1 MKPEIVEIVDRW
13 WPSEDTTPRKSRE
26 TIESF
31 GLAMLNCQVELI
43 AFHLANGHVAKDR
56 KPVAYKT
63 IQELRQ
69 RGASL

>member
-1 MKPEIVEIVDRW
+1 VKPEIVEIVDRW
-13 WPSEDTTPRKSRE
+13 WPSDDTTPRKSRE
-26 TIESF
+26 TLENF

-43 AFHLANGHVAKDR
+43 AFHLANGHVATSR
-56 KPVAYKT
+56 RPIAYKT

>member
-1 MKPEIVEIVDRW
+1 VKPEIVEIVDRW

-26 TIESF
+26 TLESF
-31 GLAMLNCQVELI
+31 AVAMLNCQVELI
-43 AFHLANGHVAKDR
+43 AFHLANGHVATSR
-56 KPVAYKT
+56 RPIAYKT

>member
-1 MKPEIVEIVDRW
+1 MKPEVVEIVDRW
-13 WPSEDTTPRKSRE
+13 WPSDDTTPRKSRE
-26 TIESF
+26 TLESF

-43 AFHLANGHVAKDR
+43 AFHLANGDVAASR

-63 IQELRQ
+63 IQDLRQ